1 MKIKIAGYVPESVVD
16 GEGVRLAIF
25 TQGCPHHCEGC
36 QNPHTWDYNAGT
48 VMDTDDFDKL
58 MANPLL
64 TGITLSGGE
73 PFLQQ
78 DACIRLAEMAHGRG
92 LNVWCYSGY
101 NFEALRLA
109 TNYSGERLI
118 EHVDILV
125 DGRFELS
132 KKSLNLLFRGS
143 TNQRIIDVK
152 KSLSGKEVVL
162 YDRK

>member
-1 MKIKIAGYVPESVVD
+1 MKIKIAGYVPESIVD
-16 GEGVRLAIF
+16 GDGVRLAIF

-64 TGITLSGGE
+64 TGITLTGGE

-78 DACIRLAEMAHGRG
+78 DACVELADMAHSRG
-92 LNVWCYSGY
+92 LNVWCYTGY

-109 TNYSGERLI
+109 TNYRGKRLI
-118 EHVDILV
+118 EYVDILV

-162 YDRK
+162 YDRQ